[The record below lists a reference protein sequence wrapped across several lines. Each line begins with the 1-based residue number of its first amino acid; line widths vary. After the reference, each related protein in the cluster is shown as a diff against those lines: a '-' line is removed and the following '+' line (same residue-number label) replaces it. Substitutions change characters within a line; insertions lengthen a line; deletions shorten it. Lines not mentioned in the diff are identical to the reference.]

1 MRVGSVSAPNMGF
14 KIMRLSGRI
23 SPGLLKGV
31 GHIAII
37 LAIALCLPRLA
48 YPSPE
53 SQGQGVAVAQAGQLA
68 QARILPIRVIGVE
81 VQEAVVGSAIIRIQA
96 DQAVGPYET
105 SILPQPHR
113 VVIDIA
119 DAELS
124 ERVPKKQAGRGSVRE
139 IRASQYRLK
148 PKPVVRVVV
157 ELVSVLP
164 SQVEV
169 AQETVRVL
177 VGQATVKAPPKPPPP
192 VPVEKPKPPPEVAKP
207 APKPAPPPAPPPAVE
222 APAAPA
228 AEPAKPPAAEPAKPA
243 VAEPAKAEPPSEEP
257 PPVSLELALIER
269 GGLLLPPGRL
279 EIVPA
284 FDYFF
289 IDTRRISVSGFSILP
304 TLIIGVLETEKVQRN
319 IIEPSL
325 TARLGVIRDFQVEVR
340 VPFRYIEDTRSTET
354 METSTSDAGIGDVE
368 AAVFYQPLRERG
380 WVPDVI
386 VGVRGKSI
394 TGDDPFGGS
403 ATDLPLGT
411 GFYSITGSITAVKSA
426 DPAVIFASIIY
437 THNLDRTVRLLGSHE
452 FETEINPGNSIGYNL
467 GVALALS
474 IDLALN
480 FRFEQRFVSSTE
492 TRSLQPGV
500 INGEVPG
507 STLNVATAYAGV
519 TWAIARNVS
528 MDLSVGVGLT
538 EDTPDV
544 SVHIAFPIRFDIY

>member
-1 MRVGSVSAPNMGF
+1 MRVASVSAPNRGF
-14 KIMRLSGRI
+14 TIMRLSHRI
-23 SPGLLKGV
+23 SLGLLRGA

-37 LAIALCLPRLA
+37 LTIALCLPQQA

-53 SQGQGVAVAQAGQLA
+53 SQGQGEVIAQAGGPLA

-81 VQEAVVGSAIIRIQA
+81 VQEAAPGSAIIRIQA
-96 DQAVGPYET
+96 DQAVGAYET
-105 SILPQPHR
+105 SVLPQPHR

-119 DAELS
+119 EAELS

-169 AQETVRVL
+169 AQETLRVL
-177 VGQATVKAPPKPPPP
+177 IGQATVKAPPKPPPA
-192 VPVEKPKPPPEVAKP
+192 VPAEKPKPAPEVAKP
-207 APKPAPPPAPPPAVE
+207 AKPAPPPPPPAAVE
-222 APAAPA
+222 P
-228 AEPAKPPAAEPAKPA
+228 ERAKPPAAEPAKP
-243 VAEPAKAEPPSEEP
+243 EPPSEEP

-325 TARLGVIRDFQVEVR
+325 TARLGVFQDFQAEVR

-394 TGDDPFGGS
+394 TGQDPFGGW

-411 GFYSITGSITAVKSA
+411 GFYSITGTITAVKSA

-452 FETEINPGNSIGYNL
+452 FETEIDPGNSIGYNL

-474 IDLALN
+474 IDLAIN

-507 STLNVATAYAGV
+507 SRLNVATAYAGV

-544 SVHIAFPIRFDIY
+544 SVHLAFPIRFDIY

>member
-1 MRVGSVSAPNMGF
+1 
-14 KIMRLSGRI
+14 MRLSGRI
-23 SPGLLKGV
+23 SLGLLKGV

-37 LAIALCLPRLA
+37 LAIVLCLSQEA

-53 SQGQGVAVAQAGQLA
+53 SAPEAVAIAQAGGPLA

-81 VQEAVVGSAIIRIQA
+81 AQEAVVGSAIIRIQA
-96 DQAVGPYET
+96 DQAVGAYET
-105 SILPQPHR
+105 SVLPQPHR

-124 ERVPKKQAGRGSVRE
+124 ERVPKKQAGTGSVRE

-169 AQETVRVL
+169 TQETLRVL
-177 VGQATVKAPPKPPPP
+177 IGQATVKAPPKPA
-192 VPVEKPKPPPEVAKP
+192 PEVAKP
-207 APKPAPPPAPPPAVE
+207 APKPAPPPPPPAAVE
-222 APAAPA
+222 P
-228 AEPAKPPAAEPAKPA
+228 ERAKPPAAEPAKP
-243 VAEPAKAEPPSEEP
+243 EPPSEEP

-325 TARLGVIRDFQVEVR
+325 TARLGVIRDFQVEVH

-368 AAVFYQPLRERG
+368 AAIFYQPLKERG

-411 GFYSITGSITAVKSA
+411 GFYSITGTITAVKSA

-452 FETEINPGNSIGYNL
+452 FETEIDPGNSIGYNL

-474 IDLALN
+474 IDLAIN

-507 STLNVATAYAGV
+507 SRLNVATAYAGV

-544 SVHIAFPIRFDIY
+544 SVHLAFPIRFDIY

>member
-1 MRVGSVSAPNMGF
+1 MRVASVSAPNMGF

-23 SPGLLKGV
+23 SLGLLKGV

-37 LAIALCLPRLA
+37 LTIALCLPQEA

-53 SQGQGVAVAQAGQLA
+53 SQGQGEGIAQAGGPLA

-81 VQEAVVGSAIIRIQA
+81 VQEAAAGSAIIRIQA
-96 DQAVGPYET
+96 DQAVGAYET
-105 SILPQPHR
+105 SVLPQPHR

-119 DAELS
+119 EAVLS
-124 ERVPKKQAGRGSVRE
+124 ERVPKKQAGRGSGRE

-169 AQETVRVL
+169 AQETLRVL
-177 VGQATVKAPPKPPPP
+177 VGQATVKAPPKPA
-192 VPVEKPKPPPEVAKP
+192 PEVAKP
-207 APKPAPPPAPPPAVE
+207 AKPAPPPPPPAAVE
-222 APAAPA
+222 P
-228 AEPAKPPAAEPAKPA
+228 EPAKPAAAEPAKPA
-243 VAEPAKAEPPSEEP
+243 AAEPAKPEPPSEEP

-325 TARLGVIRDFQVEVR
+325 TARLGVFRDFQAEVR

-380 WVPDVI
+380 WVPDV
-386 VGVRGKSI
+386 
-394 TGDDPFGGS
+394 
-403 ATDLPLGT
+403 
-411 GFYSITGSITAVKSA
+411 
-426 DPAVIFASIIY
+426 
-437 THNLDRTVRLLGSHE
+437 
-452 FETEINPGNSIGYNL
+452 
-467 GVALALS
+467 
-474 IDLALN
+474 
-480 FRFEQRFVSSTE
+480 
-492 TRSLQPGV
+492 
-500 INGEVPG
+500 
-507 STLNVATAYAGV
+507 
-519 TWAIARNVS
+519 
-528 MDLSVGVGLT
+528 
-538 EDTPDV
+538 
-544 SVHIAFPIRFDIY
+544 

>member
-1 MRVGSVSAPNMGF
+1 MRVASVSAPNMGF
-14 KIMRLSGRI
+14 TIMRLSHRI
-23 SPGLLKGV
+23 SLGLP
-31 GHIAII
+31 II
-37 LAIALCLPRLA
+37 FTIVLCLPQQA

-53 SQGQGVAVAQAGQLA
+53 SQGQGEVIAQAGGPLA

-81 VQEAVVGSAIIRIQA
+81 VQEAAAGSAIIRIQA
-96 DQAVGPYET
+96 DQAVGAYET
-105 SILPQPHR
+105 SVLPQPHR

-119 DAELS
+119 EAELS

-169 AQETVRVL
+169 AQETLRVL
-177 VGQATVKAPPKPPPP
+177 IGQPTVKAPPKPPPA
-192 VPVEKPKPPPEVAKP
+192 VPAEKPKPAPEVAKP
-207 APKPAPPPAPPPAVE
+207 AKPAPPPPPPAAVE
-222 APAAPA
+222 PERAKSPA
-228 AEPAKPPAAEPAKPA
+228 AEPAKPGAPEPAKP
-243 VAEPAKAEPPSEEP
+243 EEPSEEP

-319 IIEPSL
+319 VVEPSL
-325 TARLGVIRDFQVEVR
+325 TARLGVFRDFQAEVR

-394 TGDDPFGGS
+394 TGQDPFGGS

-411 GFYSITGSITAVKSA
+411 GFYSITGTITAVKSA

-452 FETEINPGNSIGYNL
+452 FETEIDPGNSIG
-467 GVALALS
+467 
-474 IDLALN
+474 
-480 FRFEQRFVSSTE
+480 
-492 TRSLQPGV
+492 
-500 INGEVPG
+500 
-507 STLNVATAYAGV
+507 
-519 TWAIARNVS
+519 
-528 MDLSVGVGLT
+528 
-538 EDTPDV
+538 
-544 SVHIAFPIRFDIY
+544 

>member
-1 MRVGSVSAPNMGF
+1 
-14 KIMRLSGRI
+14 MRLSGRI
-23 SPGLLKGV
+23 SLGLLKGV

-37 LAIALCLPRLA
+37 LAIVLCLSQEA

-53 SQGQGVAVAQAGQLA
+53 SAPEAVAIAQAGGPLA

-81 VQEAVVGSAIIRIQA
+81 AQEAVVGSAIIRIQA
-96 DQAVGPYET
+96 DQAVGAYET
-105 SILPQPHR
+105 SVLPQPHR

-124 ERVPKKQAGRGSVRE
+124 ERVPKKQAGTGSVRE

-169 AQETVRVL
+169 AQETLRVL
-177 VGQATVKAPPKPPPP
+177 IGQPTVKAPPKPPPA
-192 VPVEKPKPPPEVAKP
+192 VPAEKPKPAPEVAKP
-207 APKPAPPPAPPPAVE
+207 AKPAPPPPPPAAVE
-222 APAAPA
+222 P
-228 AEPAKPPAAEPAKPA
+228 EPAKPPAAEPAKP
-243 VAEPAKAEPPSEEP
+243 EPPSEEP

-325 TARLGVIRDFQVEVR
+325 TARLGVFRDFQAEVR

-368 AAVFYQPLRERG
+368 AAIFYQPLKERG

-394 TGDDPFGGS
+394 TGQDPFGGS

-411 GFYSITGSITAVKSA
+411 GFYSITGTITAVKSA

-452 FETEINPGNSIGYNL
+452 FETEIDPGNSIGYNL

-474 IDLALN
+474 IDLAIN

-507 STLNVATAYAGV
+507 SRLNVATAYAGV

-544 SVHIAFPIRFDIY
+544 SVHLAFPIRFDIY

>member
-1 MRVGSVSAPNMGF
+1 MRVASVSAPNRGF
-14 KIMRLSGRI
+14 TIMRLSHRI
-23 SPGLLKGV
+23 SLGLLRGA

-37 LAIALCLPRLA
+37 LTIALCLPQQA

-53 SQGQGVAVAQAGQLA
+53 SQGQGEVIAQAGGPLA

-81 VQEAVVGSAIIRIQA
+81 VQEAAPGSAIIRIQA
-96 DQAVGPYET
+96 DQAVGAYET
-105 SILPQPHR
+105 SVLPQPHR

-119 DAELS
+119 EAELS

-169 AQETVRVL
+169 AQETLRVL
-177 VGQATVKAPPKPPPP
+177 IGQATVKAPPKPPPA
-192 VPVEKPKPPPEVAKP
+192 VPAEKPKPAPEVAKP
-207 APKPAPPPAPPPAVE
+207 AKPAPPPPPPAAVE
-222 APAAPA
+222 P
-228 AEPAKPPAAEPAKPA
+228 ERAKPPAAEPAKP
-243 VAEPAKAEPPSEEP
+243 EPPSEEP

-325 TARLGVIRDFQVEVR
+325 TARLGVFQDFQAEVR

-394 TGDDPFGGS
+394 TGQDPFGGS

-411 GFYSITGSITAVKSA
+411 GFYSITGTITAVKSA

-452 FETEINPGNSIGYNL
+452 FETEIDPGNSIGYNL

-474 IDLALN
+474 IDLAIN

-507 STLNVATAYAGV
+507 SRLNVATAYAGV

-544 SVHIAFPIRFDIY
+544 SVHLAFPIRFDIY

>member
-1 MRVGSVSAPNMGF
+1 M
-14 KIMRLSGRI
+14 
-23 SPGLLKGV
+23 
-31 GHIAII
+31 
-37 LAIALCLPRLA
+37 
-48 YPSPE
+48 
-53 SQGQGVAVAQAGQLA
+53 
-68 QARILPIRVIGVE
+68 
-81 VQEAVVGSAIIRIQA
+81 RIQA
-96 DQAVGPYET
+96 DQAVGAYET
-105 SILPQPHR
+105 SVLPQPHR

-119 DAELS
+119 EAELS
-124 ERVPKKQAGRGSVRE
+124 ERVPKKQAGSGTVRE

-169 AQETVRVL
+169 AQETLRVL
-177 VGQATVKAPPKPPPP
+177 IGQATVKAPPKPPPA

-207 APKPAPPPAPPPAVE
+207 AKPEPAPPPPPTAVE
-222 APAAPA
+222 PERAKPAA
-228 AEPAKPPAAEPAKPA
+228 AEPAKP
-243 VAEPAKAEPPSEEP
+243 EPPSEEP

-319 IIEPSL
+319 VVEPSL
-325 TARLGVIRDFQVEVR
+325 TARLGVFRDFQAEVR

-368 AAVFYQPLRERG
+368 AAIFYQPLKERG

-394 TGDDPFGGS
+394 TGEDPFGGS
-403 ATDLPLGT
+403 PTALPIGT
-411 GFYSITGSITAVKSA
+411 GFYSITSTITAVKSA

-452 FETEINPGNSIGYNL
+452 FETEIDPGNSIGYNL

-474 IDLALN
+474 IDLAIN

-507 STLNVATAYAGV
+507 STLNVATAYAGI

-538 EDTPDV
+538 ED
-544 SVHIAFPIRFDIY
+544 

>member
-1 MRVGSVSAPNMGF
+1 
-14 KIMRLSGRI
+14 MRLSHRI
-23 SPGLLKGV
+23 SLGLLRGA
-31 GHIAII
+31 GHIAIVLTI
-37 LAIALCLPRLA
+37 VLCLPQQA

-53 SQGQGVAVAQAGQLA
+53 SQGQGVEIAQAGGPLA

-81 VQEAVVGSAIIRIQA
+81 VQEAAPGSAIIRIQA
-96 DQAVGPYET
+96 DQAVGAYET
-105 SILPQPHR
+105 SVLPQPHR

-119 DAELS
+119 EAELS

-169 AQETVRVL
+169 AQETLRVL

-192 VPVEKPKPPPEVAKP
+192 VPAEKPKPAPEVAKP
-207 APKPAPPPAPPPAVE
+207 AKPAPPPPPPAAVE
-222 APAAPA
+222 PEPAKPAA
-228 AEPAKPPAAEPAKPA
+228 AEPAKP
-243 VAEPAKAEPPSEEP
+243 EPPSEEP

-325 TARLGVIRDFQVEVR
+325 TARLGVFRDFQAEVR

-368 AAVFYQPLRERG
+368 AAIFYQPLRERG

-394 TGDDPFGGS
+394 TGQDPFGGS

-411 GFYSITGSITAVKSA
+411 GFYSITGTITAVKSA

-474 IDLALN
+474 IDLAIS

-492 TRSLQPGV
+492 THSLQPGV

-507 STLNVATAYAGV
+507 STLNVATAALVGYV
-519 TWAIARNVS
+519 LARRRVP
-528 MDLSVGVGLT
+528 G
-538 EDTPDV
+538 E
-544 SVHIAFPIRFDIY
+544 RFWSLGIVATLMLPKRCS